1 VLKFPNAM
9 IKALIVDDE
18 EKAREVLQALIEM
31 YIPEI
36 TIVETTGSPMEAVAR
51 IRQLQPDILFLDVV
65 MPRMNG
71 FDVLNTLDEW
81 NFEVIFTTAYND
93 YAIQAIRF
101 SALDYLLKPIDPD
114 ELRTAVDR
122 FLEKRQTERKTLYQ
136 NLVHNLNASRSSDF
150 RLAVTTTEGTFFY
163 NTEEIIRCE
172 ADSNY
177 TQFYLTQNR
186 KFIASRTLKEY
197 DEMLTE
203 HGFLRVHKSHLVN
216 LDFVED
222 YLGRGFV
229 RLKDQ
234 TEIEVARRRREAVLE
249 ALQHKSHL
257 S

>member
-1 VLKFPNAM
+1 M

-36 TIVETTGSPMEAVAR
+36 TTVETTGSPMEAVGL
-51 IRQLQPDILFLDVV
+51 IRHFQPDILFLDVV

-81 NFEVIFTTAYND
+81 NFDVIFTTAYNN

-163 NTEEIIRCE
+163 NTGEIIRCE

-249 ALQHKSHL
+249 ALQHKSLL